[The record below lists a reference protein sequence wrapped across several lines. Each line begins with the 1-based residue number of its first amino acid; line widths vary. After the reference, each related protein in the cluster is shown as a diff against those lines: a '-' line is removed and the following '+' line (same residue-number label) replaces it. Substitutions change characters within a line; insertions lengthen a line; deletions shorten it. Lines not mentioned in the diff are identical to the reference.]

1 MLRRAACL
9 PLFDDLGDDE
19 IVVVDLGGIL
29 ENVVG
34 AEAVAHL
41 VFPHLHLHGRD
52 AGHGLD
58 RARVDLVELGDEV
71 EDAVQLML
79 EPRLLI
85 LGDGDAGKMGDA
97 ADSGA
102 ID

>member
-1 MLRRAACL
+1 MSSAQKPSVTSSFRI
-9 PLFDDLGDDE
+9 FM
-19 IVVVDLGGIL
+19 
-29 ENVVG
+29 
-34 AEAVAHL
+34 
-41 VFPHLHLHGRD
+41 LHGRD

-85 LGDGDAGKMGDA
+85 LGDGDAGEMGDA
-97 ADSGA
+97 ADGGA